1 MKTAKYKYLFIVLI
15 ILLFFDLIF
24 GYADRSFY
32 AYFLD
37 VGQGEATLI
46 RTPEGRY
53 VLIDTGPGRAAY
65 EELSRYFPL
74 GENTIDLLIISHFDN
89 DHVGALP
96 MVMQSYTIN
105 DVIFNEADPDFQNDL
120 KNYLEPYNR
129 IQGDIKVG
137 CCVLISFIEPTDL
150 NISESNEASLAF
162 RVDYQ
167 NLSIFFGGD
176 LPSQQE
182 DNIASRI
189 GDIDVLKVS
198 HHGSRNSTSEY
209 FIETIKPE
217 VAIISSSSN
226 NSYGHPHKE
235 VLGVLEMYKVRVG
248 RTDMN
253 GTQVLTSDGNTM
265 ELVSSD
271 GCEQYCSYFIF
282 LKKLLLSSQSLN
294 YL

>member
-15 ILLFFDLIF
+15 ILLAFDLIF

-89 DHVGALP
+89 DHIGALP
-96 MVMQSYTIN
+96 MVLQSYTIN
-105 DVIFNEADPDFQNDL
+105 DVIFNEADPDFQKDL
-120 KNYLEPYNR
+120 KDYLEPHNR
-129 IQGDIKVG
+129 IQGNIKVG
-137 CCVLISFIEPTDL
+137 CCVLISFFEHTDS

-167 NLSIFFGGD
+167 DLSIFFGGD

-182 DNIASRI
+182 DSIASRI
-189 GDIDVLKVS
+189 GDVDVLKVS
-198 HHGSRNSTSEY
+198 HHGSKNSTSKY

-226 NSYGHPHKE
+226 NTYGHPHKE
-235 VLGVLEMYKVRVG
+235 VLGVLEMNKVRVG
-248 RTDMN
+248 RTDIN
-253 GTQVLTSDGNTM
+253 GTQVLTSDGNSM

-271 GCEQYCSYFIF
+271 RCEQYCSYWIF
-282 LKKLLLSSQSLN
+282 LKKLLLSGQSLN